1 MSRNLTNFLII
12 FLFISYHLCAQYKV
26 IPETEV
32 SFNKIQLLTDYISEG
47 ATIGDMDNDGNQD
60 VIAGMLWWKGPEFEK
75 SFSMA
80 PVKPFPITGPG
91 LEGYSTNFFSFTA
104 NIDDDKWLDLLQVG
118 LPGKDSYWINNPGKN
133 SFKSSNT
140 SNELEK
146 MMAQKHVGNESPQ
159 FIDIIGGATK
169 ELLAFSKGYITLG
182 IVNDIGSTWE
192 VLPIS
197 HHDEKRLPHGLGSGD
212 INMDGR
218 MDILEKSGWW
228 EQPKNWDLK
237 STWKFHPFPFAPD
250 QGGAQMYAYDIDGDG
265 DNDVL
270 TSMNAHAYGLSWHE
284 QIDKNG
290 DIRFIEHQVMA
301 TENIKNS
308 YGVNFSQLH
317 AIEVADF
324 DNDGIEDFVTGKCF
338 YAHNGR
344 DPGGKDPA
352 VLYWFKTQRNRN
364 GTVDM
369 IPYLIDDNSGV
380 GRQISTGDLNKD
392 GKMDIVVSNKKGV
405 FAFVQN

>member
-1 MSRNLTNFLII
+1 
-12 FLFISYHLCAQYKV
+12 
-26 IPETEV
+26 V
-32 SFNKIQLLTDYISEG
+32 SFNKIELLTDYISEG
-47 ATIGDMDNDGNQD
+47 ATIGDLDNDGNQD
-60 VIAGMLWWKGPEFEK
+60 VIAGNLWWKGPDFEK
-75 SFSMA
+75 SYSMA
-80 PVKPFPITGPG
+80 PVKTFPITGPG
-91 LEGYSTNFFSFTA
+91 LEGYSTNFFSFTE
-104 NIDDDKWLDLLQVG
+104 NINDDKWLDLLQVG
-118 LPGKDSYWINNPGKN
+118 LEGTDSYWIKNPGQH

-140 SNELEK
+140 SNQLEK
-146 MMAQKHVGNESPQ
+146 MKAQNHVGNESPQ
-159 FIDIIGGATK
+159 FIDIIGGLTK

-182 IVNDIGSTWE
+182 IVNDIGSTWK

-197 HHDEKRLPHGLGSGD
+197 HYIENQLPHGLGAGD
-212 INMDGR
+212 INMDGK

-237 STWKFHPFPFAPD
+237 TTWKFHSFPFAPD
-250 QGGAQMYAYDIDGDG
+250 QGGAQMFAYDMDGDG
-265 DNDVL
+265 DNDVI
-270 TSMNAHAYGLSWHE
+270 TSLNAHSYGLTWYE
-284 QIDKNG
+284 QIKSGNEISFIAHQIMKN
-290 DIRFIEHQVMA
+290 
-301 TENIKNS
+301 ENLKND
-308 YGVNFSQLH
+308 YGISFSQLH
-317 AIEVADF
+317 SLTLADL
-324 DNDGIEDFVTGKCF
+324 DNDGIQDLITGKCF

-352 VLYWFKTQRNRN
+352 VLYWFKTQRNNN